1 MATPFEELI
10 DTLAASARAD
20 RDAWSREGWARASA
34 ALAGHAA
41 DFLEWA
47 RAHRRWSFVVAEAAD
62 EVCAKPPEAAAWVL
76 HEIVEEVLEE
86 AT

>member
-1 MATPFEELI
+1 MATPFEALI

-20 RDAWSREGWARASA
+20 RDAWSREGWTRAPA
-34 ALAGHAA
+34 ALAGRAA
-41 DFLEWA
+41 EFLDWA
-47 RAHRRWSFVVAEAAD
+47 RAHPRWSFVVAEAAD

-76 HEIVEEVLEE
+76 HEIVEELL